1 MKKNAE
7 FNSSNEMN
15 RDKLQSER
23 IRFLYSQAKTS
34 VVGHLLSSFGVAYV
48 FYSYIET
55 TIVWAWLLSMI
66 IVMAIRHVSILYF
79 NKNQFDDRT
88 VLKWGWFFTFMAFL
102 TGSIWGAASFIFLLF
117 EYPQLT
123 LFIVM
128 FLTGLLAASLASLSV
143 FMWAYYAF
151 ALPTALSLIYQLV
164 TGGTIELLVYG
175 LMITLFL
182 FVQLAYARVNQRTVD
197 SSIILRNENVEL
209 IDQLQHEKD
218 NADVLRKEAEA
229 ANMAKT
235 KFLASASHDLRQP
248 LHAMGLFIDLL
259 VDCKNEDKK
268 NIIINKIKKSGLAL
282 EGLLESL
289 LDISKLDAGIISAHI
304 EPFKLQ
310 SVFDA
315 VISDFESI
323 AGEKNICIKFV
334 HSNLMIESDE
344 KLIERV
350 LRNIISN
357 AIRYTKKGK
366 VLVGCRRKKDHALI
380 CVYDTGS
387 GFSSDKYEIIFTEFQ
402 QLENPERDRSKGL
415 GLGLAI
421 VKRLTRLLN
430 TSIHVSSIPGKG
442 SIFSFELPLYRGEI
456 IDSHPQNIL
465 TLTNNIM
472 DKYIIVV
479 DDEEDIR
486 DGLSSLLS
494 SWGCKVEAISS
505 ISEAKAV
512 FDKNKQT
519 PDLILADYRL
529 RDEITGVDV
538 IHEIQHLFSTPDLPA
553 VIITGDTAPERI
565 KEAKASGFELL
576 HKPVTG
582 GKLRALLNSLL

>member
-1 MKKNAE
+1 
-7 FNSSNEMN
+7 
-15 RDKLQSER
+15 
-23 IRFLYSQAKTS
+23 
-34 VVGHLLSSFGVAYV
+34 
-48 FYSYIET
+48 
-55 TIVWAWLLSMI
+55 
-66 IVMAIRHVSILYF
+66 
-79 NKNQFDDRT
+79 
-88 VLKWGWFFTFMAFL
+88 
-102 TGSIWGAASFIFLLF
+102 
-117 EYPQLT
+117 
-123 LFIVM
+123 
-128 FLTGLLAASLASLSV
+128 
-143 FMWAYYAF
+143 
-151 ALPTALSLIYQLV
+151 
-164 TGGTIELLVYG
+164 
-175 LMITLFL
+175 
-182 FVQLAYARVNQRTVD
+182 
-197 SSIILRNENVEL
+197 
-209 IDQLQHEKD
+209 
-218 NADVLRKEAEA
+218 
-229 ANMAKT
+229 
-235 KFLASASHDLRQP
+235 
-248 LHAMGLFIDLL
+248 
-259 VDCKNEDKK
+259 
-268 NIIINKIKKSGLAL
+268 
-282 EGLLESL
+282 
-289 LDISKLDAGIISAHI
+289 
-304 EPFKLQ
+304 
-310 SVFDA
+310 
-315 VISDFESI
+315 
-323 AGEKNICIKFV
+323 
-334 HSNLMIESDE
+334 MIESDE